1 MATNKVTAP
10 AATTEEAPAVKK
22 TLAPVKKELM
32 RLPEAFKLISQVLV
46 NNDAADLSE
55 QMVEAI
61 RDIVSAT
68 GYAYEYQAPEQEE
81 G

>member
-10 AATTEEAPAVKK
+10 AATTEETPAVKK
-22 TLAPVKKELM
+22 LAPVKKELM

-46 NNDAADLSE
+46 NNNPADLSE
-55 QMVEAI
+55 QIVEGI

-68 GYAYEYQAPEQEE
+68 GYACEYQAPEAE
-81 G
+81 

>member
-10 AATTEEAPAVKK
+10 ATTTEEAPAVKK

-32 RLPEAFKLISQVLV
+32 KLSEAFKLISQVLV
-46 NNDAADLSE
+46 NNDPVDLSE
-55 QMVEAI
+55 QMIEAI

-68 GYAYEYQAPEQEE
+68 GYASEYQAPEAE
-81 G
+81 